1 MKRSVLLSIFACF
14 AAFSLS
20 AQAIEG
26 LRLAWDR
33 GSEVK
38 IAHHGNYARIIM
50 LEDNSFL
57 ATFEH
62 AGSACLS
69 SSSDLFNWSS
79 PRPIISS
86 HHGWSGGLDW
96 HVHVANPEL
105 CLTKDGTLLLAVNY
119 RPSGPVNY
127 PFSIVLCRSE
137 DGGVTW
143 SSPDVLYCA
152 GLDFNNGCWEPSFLQ
167 LPDGRIHLYF
177 ANEGPYTHSEEQ
189 EISVMTS
196 DDDGRT
202 WSEPQTVSFRRN
214 HRDGMPV
221 AALLGN
227 EIILAIEDNADGK
240 FKPYTVRTA
249 VSDAW
254 TETIDGKSAF
264 RKRALAD
271 HVEMFVYMGAPYIAV
286 LHSGETLLSYQTTEG
301 RHGDWDLSCM
311 EVAVSDSAAVDFTKR
326 TRPFDVP
333 DGRSG
338 KWNSLCL
345 IDDNT
350 VAAVSSTDKDGIVA
364 PYVIKGR
371 LIRPATISE
380 GSDSLEHM
388 FVGSVSRDHLA
399 VGVGRRKGAYVF
411 NARVSDTDVTAG
423 DGVDFM
429 IDLTGNLNALPQKG
443 VFKVS
448 LDHNGRFTQ
457 AYEGRDG
464 RWLPRTISAARTEVT
479 RTPSGYTIKL
489 VMRFGGRRIE
499 DVRVSAAH
507 RNAAS
512 NGDTYTEHLVHS
524 DPDIPSTWLSMS
536 TQH

>member
-1 MKRSVLLSIFACF
+1 
-14 AAFSLS
+14 
-20 AQAIEG
+20 
-26 LRLAWDR
+26 
-33 GSEVK
+33 
-38 IAHHGNYARIIM
+38 M

-62 AGSACLS
+62 AGSACIS
-69 SSSDLFNWSS
+69 SSADLLNWSS

-271 HVEMFVYMGAPYIAV
+271 HVEMSVYMGAPYIAV

-338 KWNSLCL
+338 KWNSLCV

-350 VAAVSSTDKDGIVA
+350 IAAVTSTDKDGVVA
-364 PYVIKGR
+364 PYVIKGH
-371 LIRPATISE
+371 LLRPAHISE
-380 GSDSLEHM
+380 CSESSEHM
-388 FVGSVSRDHLA
+388 FVGSKSRDNLT
-399 VGVGRRKGAYVF
+399 VGVGRCKRSYVF
-411 NARVSDTDVTAG
+411 NARVSDSYVASS
-423 DGVDFM
+423 DGVVFM
-429 IDLTGNLNALPQKG
+429 IDVTGKDNTSPQKG
-443 VFKVS
+443 VYKVS
-448 LDHNGRFTQ
+448 IDHSGNVTKVL
-457 AYEGRDG
+457 EGNHG
-464 RWLPRTISAARTEVT
+464 QWEQCSMYVSRTEVT
-479 RTPSGYTIKL
+479 HTSEGYSLRLIMKF
-489 VMRFGGRRIE
+489 RGCRKACPY
-499 DVRVSAAH
+499 VRVSAAH
-507 RNAAS
+507 RNANS
-512 NGDTYTEHLVHS
+512 DDSTYIEHLVHS
-524 DPDIPSTWLSMS
+524 DPENPSTWLKMS
-536 TQH
+536 IKH